1 MADKYPFLSEEWMQ
15 AARDIRKEYEGKGNP
30 VPHQIRMN
38 LCITDVPGQAGPVE
52 AHMDTTSG
60 ELVLEQGHL
69 DSPDLTVTV
78 DGETAKSIFIEGNQ
92 QAGMQ
97 AFMAG
102 KVKVQGD
109 MTKLMMMQAAPPSSR
124 SANSSAKCRSSAA
137 GRIVRKY

>member
-38 LCITDVPGQAGPVE
+38 LCITDVPGQDGPVE
-52 AHMDTTSG
+52 AHMDTSSG
-60 ELVLEQGHL
+60 ELVLEEGHL

-109 MTKLMMMQAAPPSSR
+109 MTKLMMMQAAPPDPTAVEVQQR
-124 SANSSAKCRSSAA
+124 LAA
-137 GRIVRKY
+137 ITA

>member
-1 MADKYPFLSEEWMQ
+1 MADKFPFLSEGWMQ

-30 VPHQIRMN
+30 VPHQVRMN
-38 LCITDVPGQAGPVE
+38 LVITDAPGRDAPVE

-60 ELVLEQGHL
+60 ELVLEEGHL
-69 DSPDLTVTV
+69 ETPDLTVTV
-78 DGETAKSIFIEGNQ
+78 DAETAKSIFVEGNQ

-109 MTKLMMMQAAPPSSR
+109 MTKLMMMQAAPPDPTAVEVQKR
-124 SANSSAKCRSSAA
+124 LLD
-137 GRIVRKY
+137 ITE